1 MEAGMS
7 YAASLAKNGMT
18 VYVKQSSKSERG
30 FPVQE
35 HRRLR
40 AELLRKIVVRER
52 ERQLLRKMAQ

>member
-1 MEAGMS
+1 MS

-18 VYVKQSSKSERG
+18 VHVKQSLKSEQG

>member
-18 VYVKQSSKSERG
+18 VHVKQSSKSERG
-30 FPVQE
+30 LPVQE

-40 AELLRKIVVRER
+40 AELLRKIVVREQ
-52 ERQLLRKMAQ
+52 ERQLLRKMSQ